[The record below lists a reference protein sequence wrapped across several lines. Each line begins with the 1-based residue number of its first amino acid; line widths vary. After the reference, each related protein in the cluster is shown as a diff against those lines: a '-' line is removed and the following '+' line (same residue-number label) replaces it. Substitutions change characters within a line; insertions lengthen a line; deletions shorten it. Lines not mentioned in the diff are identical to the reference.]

1 MVEGKENMDNDLMLP
16 QIEIS
21 CYFVMGLGIFAN
33 ARVRMLEL
41 RPFQEGMIFFFGPLT
56 LHNCTV

>member
-41 RPFQEGMIFFFGPLT
+41 RPFQAGMIFFFWT
-56 LHNCTV
+56 SNIT